1 VLTHFKQDIQ
11 EMTLIPAGGGV
22 FELVVDGDLVY
33 SKKKTGEFPD
43 EDWVVK
49 AMGKKSAKATA

>member
-1 VLTHFKQDIQ
+1 
-11 EMTLIPAGGGV
+11 MTLIPAGGGV

-49 AMGKKSAKATA
+49 AMSKKGAKAMA

>member
-1 VLTHFKQDIQ
+1 MLTHFKQDIQ